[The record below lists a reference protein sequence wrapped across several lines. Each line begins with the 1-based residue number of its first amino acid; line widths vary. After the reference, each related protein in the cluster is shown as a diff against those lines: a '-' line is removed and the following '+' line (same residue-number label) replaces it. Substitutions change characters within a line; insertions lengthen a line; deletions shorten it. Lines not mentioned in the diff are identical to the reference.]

1 MVDRVAH
8 FERFRRFFGNVSRET
23 FCSFPGFFRDF
34 ADFGLE
40 TAESVRFVA
49 EIPTKLACS
58 NSITDGGVLAISS
71 ANLGG
76 TATKSAVWVIL
87 KFSGKRTRVVCPSF
101 GVFAAT
107 AASSSFHAGG
117 SSACPQSADVIGFGP
132 SQLNNLASKFMD

>member
-1 MVDRVAH
+1 LLH

-23 FCSFPGFFRDF
+23 FGAVRRFFRDF
-34 ADFGLE
+34 AGFGLE
-40 TAESVRFVA
+40 TAKRVRFVA
-49 EIPTKLACS
+49 EIPTKLAAS
-58 NSITDGGVLAISS
+58 RS
-71 ANLGG
+71 ANVGG
-76 TATKSAVWVIL
+76 AVTKSAVWMIS

-117 SSACPQSADVIGFGP
+117 SSACPQSAAVIGFGP